1 MENEKSLMSRLYEM
15 QDTYA
20 FEQTSIDNTIPHC
33 IINANKRT
41 ITVPEEIKSLGVQY
55 DHRSNIVVFE
65 IDRYI
70 DDVDLL
76 TQTCIIQWMNFNDT
90 KENVGLY
97 PVTSIDFSVEGKLIF
112 TWEIHNESTQLPGTI
127 AFAVR
132 FYSMQD
138 ENSFLWSYNTL
149 PAQSTILDTLDVVVR
164 SSTEIEPSILMAWT
178 ERMAQL
184 EQVARDAINVS
195 SQSAKEAEAWAHGR
209 ADYPSLTLDNAKYYA
224 EMAKA
229 VYDDAKESI
238 ETEKNSIVNE
248 IYEVRDDVVASVN
261 ETKDNVIS
269 EVNETKDNVISEVN
283 ETKNSVISEVT
294 TTRDECVVQIEN
306 AAASAV
312 QIVTNASDAVK
323 DLGDEIIEEVQQ
335 YGTVQV
341 SEEEPTSEHVDVW
354 INPGEDVEI
363 SIPEIKDDIVNY
375 EDTWSSAKIKEE
387 LSSTSNAIICDA
399 SGKSIVVTDSSN
411 GGLKSLRLFGKSEQ
425 FTTTGAQL
433 FDVSKM
439 TTQSSGGFTS
449 VFNDD
454 GSITVNGTPTTQYAI
469 ASTTT
474 YLTGLEPGTY
484 YISGGSTNGGCVIAQ
499 INRKLSDETTKYT
512 SNGAFTVDGTEIYIR
527 LNIQTMSAGLEPV
540 NNYTIYPMLNKGSTP
555 LPYEPYTGG
564 IASPNPSYP
573 QRLKS
578 IGKGKNLLQ
587 NTATSQTVNGITF
600 TVNDD
605 GSITANGTVTGDR
618 ATFQICDYNSLQ
630 LEENQTYIL
639 SGCPNGG
646 SVNTYRLQFWTNS
659 GSSYDYDSGATVH
672 YTNKANDFN
681 ISIILFSGATV
692 NNLVFYPM
700 IRYADIE
707 DATYEPYSKDDIEV
721 GVYGGNLF
729 DKNNVRYMTGIAC
742 EAQTLHFYY
751 NGNQNIRMY
760 YMDAEPNTSYF
771 ISKTVGANL
780 RVCTCPEAPSDGGKI
795 TSINAN
801 TSENSCVMTTGSEDK
816 YIAFYLL
823 WTSEIDSGITYESVI
838 DTLMVAKGDTA
849 TSYEPHTKQSLT
861 ALTPNGL
868 PGIKVTDPSIATYT
882 DEAGQMWCAD
892 EVDFERG
899 VYVKRIESKTTSVND
914 IYGIDNTYV
923 SNGGAIAHVHGSG
936 AYYDYNV
943 SSTICD
949 KLISISHGDRING
962 EYGQLHRCYVESPY
976 RIVFRYPI
984 SAGEKTL
991 DEAKADFVGAKLYY
1005 ILATPIETPLSED
1018 ELAQYLA
1025 LHSNYP
1031 VTTVL
1036 NDSEAHMEV
1045 KYSADT
1051 KNHIDQNYVSISK
1064 YNELE
1069 SRINAL
1075 EAAIISN

>member
-164 SSTEIEPSILMAWT
+164 SSTDIEPSILMAWT

-209 ADYPSLTLDNAKYYA
+209 ADYPSLALDNAKYYA
-224 EMAKA
+224 EMTRA

-248 IYEVRDDVVASVN
+248 IYGVRDDVVASVN
-261 ETKDNVIS
+261 ETKDSVIS

-387 LSSTSNAIICDA
+387 LSSTSNAITCDA
-399 SGKSIVVTDSSN
+399 YGKSIVVTDSSN
-411 GGLKSLRLFGKSEQ
+411 VGLKGLRIFGKTEQ
-425 FTTTGAQL
+425 FTTTGKNL
-433 FDVSKM
+433 FNPENVRKGYILADSFAITEDTR
-439 TTQSSGGFTS
+439 TTY
-449 VFNDD
+449 VFCKCEPDTYY
-454 GSITVNGTPTTQYAI
+454 TVTKTVGARFAI
-469 ASTTT
+469 ACSTTNP
-474 YLTGLEPGTY
+474 YPGTLITCLVSDTSKESLRVLTPSDAAY
-484 YISGGSTNGGCVIAQ
+484 LIAYVHHTAYDTISLEEMLASVQ
-499 INRKLSDETTKYT
+499 IE
-512 SNGAFTVDGTEIYIR
+512 
-527 LNIQTMSAGLEPV
+527 
-540 NNYTIYPMLNKGSTP
+540 KGNEATF
-555 LPYEPYTGG
+555 YEPYTGG
-564 IASPNPSYP
+564 IPSPNPQYP
-573 QRLKS
+573 QELMS
-578 IGKGKNLLQ
+578 VG
-587 NTATSQTVNGITF
+587 
-600 TVNDD
+600 DD
-605 GSITANGTVTGDR
+605 GDV
-618 ATFQICDYNSLQ
+618 
-630 LEENQTYIL
+630 
-639 SGCPNGG
+639 
-646 SVNTYRLQFWTNS
+646 
-659 GSSYDYDSGATVH
+659 
-672 YTNKANDFN
+672 
-681 ISIILFSGATV
+681 
-692 NNLVFYPM
+692 
-700 IRYADIE
+700 
-707 DATYEPYSKDDIEV
+707 EV
-721 GVYGGNLF
+721 GVYGKNLF
-729 DKNNVRYMTGIAC
+729 DPTN
-742 EAQTLHFYY
+742 TLEGLYFFGTNAAINPI
-751 NGNQNIRMY
+751 NGATSIY
-760 YMDAEPNTSYF
+760 CPCEPNTTYT
-771 ISKTVGANL
+771 ISKTVSARFVVGYTVDIP
-780 RVCTCPEAPSDGGKI
+780 VCYGNVYGNIENHPVSSI
-795 TSINAN
+795 TI
-801 TSENSCVMTTGSEDK
+801 TTGSDAK
-816 YIAFYLL
+816 YLVAFIHNSSQDTIPLEAML
-823 WTSEIDSGITYESVI
+823 ASVQI
-838 DTLMVAKGDTA
+838 EKGSA
-849 TSYEPHTKQSLT
+849 ASSYEPYKAEQSLSIS
-861 ALTPNGL
+861 TPSRL
-868 PGIKVTDPSIATYT
+868 PAVPVTDASLATYT
-882 DEAGQMWCAD
+882 DANGQMWCAD
-892 EVDFERG
+892 EIDFDRG
-899 VYVKRIESKTTSVND
+899 VYVKRVGVKELTSALSWKKSTNTSIDRYLVV
-914 IYGIDNTYV
+914 IDNEPTPNSYLGYCTHAILKSR
-923 SNGGAIAHVHGSG
+923 SNTTVNTFRYDINENNTRFAIDFA
-936 AYYDYNV
+936 
-943 SSTICD
+943 
-949 KLISISHGDRING
+949 
-962 EYGQLHRCYVESPY
+962 EYGTTNLAT
-976 RIVFRYPI
+976 F
-984 SAGEKTL
+984 KDFL
-991 DEAKADFVGAKLYY
+991 DANGVMCAY
-1005 ILATPIETPLSED
+1005 ILAIPIETPLSED
-1018 ELAQYLA
+1018 ELAQYRA

-1031 VTTVL
+1031 VTTIL

-1045 KYSADT
+1045 KYNADT
-1051 KNHIDQNYVSISK
+1051 KTYIDNK
-1064 YNELE
+1064 FAELQA
-1069 SRINAL
+1069 AL
-1075 EAAIISN
+1075 VALGGN